1 MTGVILKKTWKMM
14 LIIMKVFLYMACL
27 SVKAACSLL
36 KLFLLL
42 FFLVLWLVFVV
53 SVILVKEE

>member
-1 MTGVILKKTWKMM
+1 MAGIILKKTWKM
-14 LIIMKVFLYMACL
+14 LLVIMKVFLYMACL

-42 FFLVLWLVFVV
+42 FFLVLRLMFVV

>member
-1 MTGVILKKTWKMM
+1 MAGIILKKTWKM
-14 LIIMKVFLYMACL
+14 LLVIMKVFLYMAWW
-27 SVKAACSLL
+27 SIRAACSLL

-53 SVILVKEE
+53 SVIFAKEE